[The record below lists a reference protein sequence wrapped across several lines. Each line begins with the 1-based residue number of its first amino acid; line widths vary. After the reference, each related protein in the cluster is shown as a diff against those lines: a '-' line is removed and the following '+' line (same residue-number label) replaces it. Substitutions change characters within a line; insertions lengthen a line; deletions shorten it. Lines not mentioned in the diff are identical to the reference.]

1 MVSARRSFGRDPNCT
16 RGRISFAHACVI
28 ALMCALGTSLHG
40 PTNLSVHAH
49 FAKTCAFGGL
59 AALTGCARLK
69 ALLIVF
75 VSMADPCAAEAMR
88 AGAGGQSVG
97 AHGGECASSGGLG
110 STLLHLRGEAYTL
123 LSERPVVGALIGTSF
138 GWLMT
143 ALGAGAVI
151 LVKHRAIEA
160 YVQQV
165 LDFMLGVAAGV
176 MIAASYW
183 SLLAPALA
191 YAEEDGYGALACV
204 PVAVGFLSG
213 GALLRL
219 ADAALA
225 RCGAQL
231 EGLDLYKAAIAAP
244 PAGGPRALAQRTP
257 SPPAALGPAEESGK
271 RRGAGPHVG
280 VRGAARSAAAAPA
293 GSALASAPVQGG
305 AERAQSAQLRVRR
318 MLQLIIAITAHNAP
332 EGLAVGVA
340 FGAIGQR
347 KGEAR
352 AAGLGGAISLAL
364 GIGIQ
369 NFPEGLAVSLPLARE
384 GVPLR
389 TAFAYGQ
396 LSGAVEPFFGLL
408 GALFVSS
415 CRPLLPF
422 TMALA
427 AGAMIFVV
435 ADSLIPQM
443 HEHGNRALATQGL
456 MLGFATMMVLDV
468 ALG

>member
-1 MVSARRSFGRDPNCT
+1 
-16 RGRISFAHACVI
+16 
-28 ALMCALGTSLHG
+28 
-40 PTNLSVHAH
+40 
-49 FAKTCAFGGL
+49 
-59 AALTGCARLK
+59 
-69 ALLIVF
+69 
-75 VSMADPCAAEAMR
+75 MADPCAAEAMR

-364 GIGIQ
+364 GIGIRARRA
-369 NFPEGLAVSLPLARE
+369 PTRASRRHSATRAARATLTPGALGLCRARCPAQRTFRRASRSRSRSRARACPCAR
-384 GVPLR
+384 PLR
-389 TAFAYGQ
+389 MASSPAQ
-396 LSGAVEPFFGLL
+396 SSPSSACSAPCLSQAAVRSSLL
-408 GALFVSS
+408 RWRS
-415 CRPLLPF
+415 
-422 TMALA
+422 
-427 AGAMIFVV
+427 
-435 ADSLIPQM
+435 Q
-443 HEHGNRALATQGL
+443 RAR
-456 MLGFATMMVLDV
+456 
-468 ALG
+468 